1 MKPSDPSHRPR
12 LTARLLGWCHF
23 LRIITMATFDV
34 TGPSVLGLWLL
45 TVDSIITC
53 LLLFLPLF
61 YGIKWIAWFWVR
73 LSALSFINVIRMT
86 YLTYHKTNH
95 NVNLA
100 FPGIFCIACIIFTF
114 DGLVLL
120 VYVQSFFV
128 YVRDKPYSD
137 KDVPEDFLTGFH
149 TGTCFAFLFIAIY
162 ESIRQKLNKM
172 YQNRNAEEPATP
184 DQVETQ
190 IEEEPNANLENPV
203 AKNNDQPCGIC
214 LEPNGEALQTLIPCG
229 HYYYCTK
236 CVDTLPN
243 VPDARCPCCREPII
257 GTM

>member
-1 MKPSDPSHRPR
+1 MKPSDPSRRPR

-23 LRIITMATFDV
+23 LRIITMATFNV
-34 TGPSVLGLWLL
+34 RGPSVLGLWLL
-45 TVDSIITC
+45 TLDSIISC

-61 YGIKWIAWFWVR
+61 YGINWIAWLWFR
-73 LSALSFINVIRMT
+73 LAASFSINAIRMT
-86 YLTYHKTNH
+86 YLTYQKTNR
-95 NVNLA
+95 NVNVA
-100 FPGIFCIACIIFTF
+100 FPGIFYIASIIFTF

-120 VYVQSFFV
+120 VYVN
-128 YVRDKPYSD
+128 DKPYSD

-149 TGTCFAFLFIAIY
+149 IGTCFAFLFIAIY

-172 YQNRNAEEPATP
+172 DQNRNAEEQAIP
-184 DQVETQ
+184 DEVETQ

-203 AKNNDQPCGIC
+203 PKNNEEPCGIC
-214 LEPNGEALQTLIPCG
+214 LEPNGKALQTLIPCG

-243 VPDARCPCCREPII
+243 VPDARCPCCREPITEI
-257 GTM
+257 M